1 MRRRLRS
8 VGPHPLRKVRQVLAA
23 EEPRQQEER
32 GGNDEDEV
40 QKYLVREK
48 HGRIILRS
56 GTTSV
61 YLKDR
66 YNVTEKVI
74 AAGLVLPNLA
84 RSVAEE
90 HIEELSQLIKT
101 AGGEVVT
108 TMLAK
113 RPAPDPA
120 TFVGKGKA
128 EELQKLVEETRATL
142 LVVDDDLSP
151 AQARNLEKIVNV
163 KVIDRSGLILDIF
176 AGRARSREARTQ
188 VELAQLEYMLPRLTR
203 AWTHLERQA
212 GGIGTRGVG
221 ETQLELDR
229 RIIRNRIA
237 RLKEELTKIE
247 RTRET
252 QRKSRNAAF
261 TVALVG
267 YTNAGKSTLFNRLTS
282 GSADAADKL
291 FATLDAKSAKAAF
304 DMPRETVII
313 DTVGFI
319 RKLPHHLVASFR
331 STMEEAVA
339 ADLVLHVIDSSHP
352 QFEDQRAVGED
363 VLRDLGV
370 KLDRVIEVYNKA
382 DRTDAFELRRK
393 NAASVSALTGRNIDR
408 LIDIIR
414 DRELE
419 NGEVL
424 HLTIPHGDA
433 RVIAKLHDVA
443 EVYEQHVTDGAMLIT
458 AWIPRDALQQ
468 YEPYAAASLL
478 EPAKVS

>member
-1 MRRRLRS
+1 
-8 VGPHPLRKVRQVLAA
+8 VP
-23 EEPRQQEER
+23 E
-32 GGNDEDEV
+32 N
-40 QKYLVREK
+40 
-48 HGRIILRS
+48 
-56 GTTSV
+56 
-61 YLKDR
+61 
-66 YNVTEKVI
+66 VI
-74 AAGLVLPNLA
+74 AVALLLPDLT

-90 HIEELSQLIKT
+90 HVAELEKLIES
-101 AGGEVVT
+101 AGGTVVDRVF
-108 TMLAK
+108 AK
-113 RPAPDPA
+113 RPRPDPA
-120 TFVGKGKA
+120 TYVGSGKA
-128 EELQKLVEETRATL
+128 EQIKSLVAKSGARL
-142 LVVDDDLSP
+142 IVFDDDLSP
-151 AQARNLEKIVNV
+151 AQARNLEKITEV

-252 QRKSRNAAF
+252 QRKSRNSVF

-282 GSADAADKL
+282 GSAEMADKL
-291 FATLDAKSAKAAF
+291 FATLDAKSARAAF
-304 DMPRETVII
+304 EMPRETVII

-352 QFEDQRAVGED
+352 QFEDQRAVGEV
-363 VLRDLGV
+363 VLRELGV
-370 KLDRVIEVYNKA
+370 QMDRVIEVYNKA
-382 DRTDAFELRRK
+382 DLTEEGLRGLAVARSRGDEAHTRRETTK
-393 NAASVSALTGRNIDR
+393 PRDLATAKKATVSALTGRSIDR
-408 LIDIIR
+408 LIEIIR
-414 DRELE
+414 ERELE
-419 NGEVL
+419 NGEIIQL
-424 HLTIPHGDA
+424 EIPHNDA
-433 RVIAKLHDVA
+433 RVIAKLHDLA
-443 EVYEQHVTDGAMLIT
+443 QVYEQRVTDRAMLIT
-458 AWIPRDALQQ
+458 AWIPRDALHLF
-468 YEPYAAASLL
+468 EAYAAVGLL

>member
-1 MRRRLRS
+1 VPENAIAVAL
-8 VGPHPLRKVRQVLAA
+8 
-23 EEPRQQEER
+23 
-32 GGNDEDEV
+32 
-40 QKYLVREK
+40 
-48 HGRIILRS
+48 ILPDLS
-56 GTTSV
+56 
-61 YLKDR
+61 
-66 YNVTEKVI
+66 
-74 AAGLVLPNLA
+74 

-90 HIEELSQLIKT
+90 HLAELEKLIET
-101 AGGEVVT
+101 AGGAVVDRVF
-108 TMLAK
+108 AR
-113 RPAPDPA
+113 RPRPDAA
-120 TFVGKGKA
+120 TYIGSGKA
-128 EELQKLVEETRATL
+128 EEIKALAASKGAKL
-142 LVVDDDLSP
+142 LVFDDDLTP
-151 AQARNLEKIVNV
+151 AQTRNLEKLTEL

-176 AGRARSREARTQ
+176 VRRARSREARTQ
-188 VELAQLEYMLPRLTR
+188 VELAQLGYMLPRLTR

-237 RLKEELTKIE
+237 RLKEDLQKIE
-247 RTRET
+247 RIRET
-252 QRKSRNAAF
+252 QRKSRNAVF
-261 TVALVG
+261 TVAIVG

-291 FATLDAKSAKAAF
+291 FATLDAKSARAAF
-304 DMPRETVII
+304 EMPRETVII

-352 QFEDQRAVGED
+352 QFEEQRSVGDD

-370 KLDRVIEVYNKA
+370 KTEHVIEVYNKA

-408 LIDIIR
+408 LIELIL

-419 NGEVL
+419 NGEIL
-424 HLTIPHGDA
+424 QLEIPHNEA
-433 RVIAKLHDVA
+433 RMIARLHEVA
-443 EVYEQHVTDGAMLIT
+443 EVYEQRVTDRSMVMR
-458 AWIPRDALQQ
+458 AWIPRDALHLFEE
-468 YEPYAAASLL
+468 YTAAGLL
-478 EPAKVS
+478 KPARVS

>member
-1 MRRRLRS
+1 
-8 VGPHPLRKVRQVLAA
+8 VP
-23 EEPRQQEER
+23 
-32 GGNDEDEV
+32 
-40 QKYLVREK
+40 EK
-48 HGRIILRS
+48 TIAVALILPDL
-56 GTTSV
+56 T
-61 YLKDR
+61 
-66 YNVTEKVI
+66 
-74 AAGLVLPNLA
+74 

-90 HIEELSQLIKT
+90 HLSELEKLIET
-101 AGGEVVT
+101 AGGSVVDRVF
-108 TMLAK
+108 AK
-113 RPAPDPA
+113 RPRPDPA
-120 TFVGKGKA
+120 TYVGSGKA
-128 EELQKLVEETRATL
+128 EQLKSLAANAGAKLIVF
-142 LVVDDDLSP
+142 DDDLSP
-151 AQARNLEKIVNV
+151 AQTRNLEKITEV

-282 GSADAADKL
+282 GSAEAADKL
-291 FATLDAKSAKAAF
+291 FATLDAKSAKAVF
-304 DMPRETVII
+304 DMPRETVVI

-339 ADLVLHVIDSSHP
+339 ADLVLHVIDSNHP

-363 VLRDLGV
+363 VLRTLGV

-414 DRELE
+414 GRELE

-424 HLTIPHGDA
+424 HLEIPHNDA
-433 RVIAKLHDVA
+433 RVIARLHDLA
-443 EVYEQHVTDGAMLIT
+443 EVYEQRVTDGAMLIT
-458 AWIPRDALQQ
+458 AWIPRDALHQF
-468 YEPYAAASLL
+468 EAYATSVLK
-478 EPAKVS
+478 PAKVS

>member
-1 MRRRLRS
+1 
-8 VGPHPLRKVRQVLAA
+8 VPENA
-23 EEPRQQEER
+23 
-32 GGNDEDEV
+32 
-40 QKYLVREK
+40 
-48 HGRIILRS
+48 
-56 GTTSV
+56 
-61 YLKDR
+61 
-66 YNVTEKVI
+66 I
-74 AAGLVLPNLA
+74 AVALVLPDLT
-84 RSVAEE
+84 RGVAEE
-90 HIEELSQLIKT
+90 HLSELEKLIET
-101 AGGEVVT
+101 AGGVVVDRVF
-108 TMLAK
+108 AR
-113 RPAPDPA
+113 RPRPDPA
-120 TFVGKGKA
+120 TYVGSGKA
-128 EELQKLVEETRATL
+128 EQLKSLAAQTGAKLIVF
-142 LVVDDDLSP
+142 DDDLSS
-151 AQARNLEKIVNV
+151 AQARNLEKITEV

-252 QRKSRNAAF
+252 QRKSRNAVF

-282 GSADAADKL
+282 GSAEMADKL
-291 FATLDAKSAKAAF
+291 FATLDAKSARAVF
-304 DMPRETVII
+304 EMPRETVII

-363 VLRDLGV
+363 VLRELGV
-370 KLDRVIEVYNKA
+370 QLDRVVEVYNKA
-382 DRTDAFELRRK
+382 DRTDMFELRRK

-414 DRELE
+414 ERELE
-419 NGEVL
+419 NGEVIRL
-424 HLTIPHGDA
+424 EIPHNDA
-433 RVIAKLHDVA
+433 RVIAKLHDLA
-443 EVYEQHVTDGAMLIT
+443 QVYDQTVTDRAMLIT
-458 AWIPRDALQQ
+458 AWIPRDVLHQF
-468 YEPYAAASLL
+468 EGYASTVL
-478 EPAKVS
+478 EPAKAG

>member
-1 MRRRLRS
+1 VDLLQRPQVIFEFASDAKGAANRGAFFFSFRKKS
-8 VGPHPLRKVRQVLAA
+8 VSSFS
-23 EEPRQQEER
+23 QENVPE
-32 GGNDEDEV
+32 NAIAV
-40 QKYLVREK
+40 AL
-48 HGRIILRS
+48 ILPDLS
-56 GTTSV
+56 
-61 YLKDR
+61 
-66 YNVTEKVI
+66 
-74 AAGLVLPNLA
+74 

-90 HIEELSQLIKT
+90 HLSELEKLIET
-101 AGGEVVT
+101 AGGSVVDRVF
-108 TMLAK
+108 AK
-113 RPAPDPA
+113 RPRPDPA
-120 TFVGKGKA
+120 TYVGSGKA
-128 EELQKLVEETRATL
+128 EQLKSLAANSGAKLIVF
-142 LVVDDDLSP
+142 DDDLSP
-151 AQARNLEKIVNV
+151 AQARNLEKITEV

-237 RLKEELTKIE
+237 RLKEDLTKIE
-247 RTRET
+247 KIRET
-252 QRKSRNAAF
+252 QRKSRHAAY
-261 TVALVG
+261 TVAIVG

-282 GSADAADKL
+282 GSAEAADKL

-304 DMPRETVII
+304 DMPRETVVI

-370 KLDRVIEVYNKA
+370 HLDRVIEVYNKA

-424 HLTIPHGDA
+424 HLEIPHHDA
-433 RVIAKLHDVA
+433 RVIARLHDLA
-443 EVYEQHVTDGAMLIT
+443 EVYEQRVTDGAMLIT
-458 AWIPRDALQQ
+458 AWIPRDALHQF
-468 YEPYAAASLL
+468 EPYAAATLL
-478 EPAKVS
+478 KPAKVS